1 MDDLELGKVDNFQT
15 AWRKLTPV
23 QKRFAVAMLDYPTK
37 KEAAEAIGISPQ
49 TAYNWNGAVDTVVE
63 LMAENAALSALSIV
77 LANTNKAAMVKA
89 AGLDSD
95 NEKIAQDAASEI
107 LDRALGKAT
116 QRNEVTGKDGEP
128 LRVKFID
135 YGLDDSSTD

>member
-1 MDDLELGKVDNFQT
+1 MDDLELSKVENFQT
-15 AWRKLTPV
+15 AWRKLSPT

-37 KEAAEAIGISPQ
+37 KEAAEAIGLSPQ
-49 TAYNWNGAVDTVVE
+49 TVYNWNGSIDTVVSI
-63 LMAENAALSALSIV
+63 MQENAALSALSII
-77 LANTNKAAMVKA
+77 LASTNKAAMVKA

-107 LDRALGKAT
+107 LDRSLGKPT
-116 QRNEVTGKDGEP
+116 QRNEITGKDGEP